1 MREVKKT
8 RVRREIFGHNGQ
20 VRPVTSYFLVFFG
33 GGLGA
38 TLRHLVNLTCARWI
52 GTGFPWGTFIIN
64 ITGSTVMGL
73 IAGYLA
79 LKGEASQPWRLFLMT
94 GILGG
99 YTTFSAFSLDT
110 ALLYERGELG
120 LAALYVLGSVVLSIA
135 GLFAGLVLVRQLT

>member
-1 MREVKKT
+1 MNYV
-8 RVRREIFGHNGQ
+8 
-20 VRPVTSYFLVFFG
+20 LVFVG

-38 TLRHLVNLTCARWI
+38 TLRHVVNVTCARCM
-52 GTGFPWGTFIIN
+52 GTAFPWGTFIIN

-79 LKGEASQPWRLFLMT
+79 YKGEASQPWRLFLMT

-110 ALLYERGELG
+110 VLFYERGELG
-120 LAALYVLGSVVLSIA
+120 LALAYVLGSVVLSIA
-135 GLFAGLVLVRQLT
+135 GLFAGLALVRHFA

>member
-1 MREVKKT
+1 MHYV
-8 RVRREIFGHNGQ
+8 
-20 VRPVTSYFLVFFG
+20 LVFLG

-38 TLRHLVNLTCARWI
+38 TLRHVVNVTCARCI
-52 GTGFPWGTFIIN
+52 GTAFPYGTFIIN

-79 LKGEASQPWRLFLMT
+79 FKGAASQPWRLFLMT
-94 GILGG
+94 GNLGG

-110 ALLYERGELG
+110 ALLYERSEIG

-135 GLFAGLVLVRQLT
+135 GLFAGLALVRHLT

>member
-1 MREVKKT
+1 MNY
-8 RVRREIFGHNGQ
+8 I
-20 VRPVTSYFLVFFG
+20 LVFVG

-38 TLRHLVNLTCARWI
+38 TLRYVINMTCARCM
-52 GTGFPWGTFIIN
+52 GTAFPWGTFIIN

-79 LKGEASQPWRLFLMT
+79 FKGEASQPWRLFLMT

-110 ALLYERGELG
+110 AVLYERGELG
-120 LAALYVLGSVVLSIA
+120 LALAYVLGSVVLSIA
-135 GLFAGLVLVRQLT
+135 GLFAGLALVRHFA